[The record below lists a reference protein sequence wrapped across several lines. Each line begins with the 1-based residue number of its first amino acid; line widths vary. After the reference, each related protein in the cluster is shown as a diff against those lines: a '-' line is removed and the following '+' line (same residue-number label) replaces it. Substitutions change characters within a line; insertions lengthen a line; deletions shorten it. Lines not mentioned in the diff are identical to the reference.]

1 MTTTTE
7 KTLPTTRWH
16 NLFRHPEYPYSD
28 TRKGSLPTIGRTE
41 TRIERKNN
49 IRALFDIL
57 EHETWK
63 RKAPSSGEF
72 RLRGEVNGNLV
83 LGTDYTDYMD
93 FLKKSLVS
101 VILSE
106 AKNLLHTGDASLR
119 SA

>member
-1 MTTTTE
+1 M
-7 KTLPTTRWH
+7 P
-16 NLFRHPEYPYSD
+16 LFRHPEYSYSD

-72 RLRGEVNGNLV
+72 RLRGEVNGNLD
-83 LGTDYTDYMD
+83 GTQMTQISRDDHR
-93 FLKKSLVS
+93 F
-101 VILSE
+101 IL
-106 AKNLLHTGDASLR
+106 
-119 SA
+119 